1 MTIRLRVICQE
12 ILGAMPGGEYAVP
25 DGSNARSALLSCI
38 SQYDGGDV
46 REDCVDHVVY
56 MCNGKH
62 ISADTL
68 LNENDQLMVLRP
80 VYGG

>member
-12 ILGAMPGGEYAVP
+12 ILGALPGGEYTVP
-25 DGSNARSALLSCI
+25 DGSNARAALLSCI

-62 ISADTL
+62 ISADTV

-80 VYGG
+80 VDGG